1 MIFSRDLLFIHVPK
15 TGGMSTSGYLLDVL
29 PKPVYLSHP
38 AEVWND
44 DLPARDVVQLVGR
57 RHESLP
63 EARDVVARHGF
74 AVDRFPLILATIRNP
89 YDLEVS
95 RYTYLRIGYHW
106 ERGPEQSLALA
117 STFEEYAVKNEQRG
131 GLWQTE
137 ELTIHDAAALGDGT
151 PPDYPNE
158 LKDFYTLDG
167 RIPPNMR
174 VIRFEN
180 MVPELIDALRSIGI
194 EGRETDVPWV
204 NKSHRD
210 DFRAYYTPRAEEAV
224 YQRYRWVFDQGFYP
238 RLDPAHL
245 PTSAEAATPAD
256 REDEHELLR
265 IDPRDGVAESVAS

>member
-15 TGGMSTSGYLLDVL
+15 TGGMSTSGYLLEIL

-38 AEVWND
+38 AEVWNEE
-44 DLPARDVVQLVGR
+44 LPARGVVQIVGK

-74 AVDRFPLILATIRNP
+74 AVERFPLILAAIRNP

-95 RYTYLRIGYHW
+95 RYTYLRVGYHW
-106 ERGPEQSLALA
+106 ERGPEQDLALA

-131 GLWQTE
+131 GIWQTE
-137 ELTIHDAAALGDGT
+137 ELTVHDAAALGDAA

-180 MVPELIDALRSIGI
+180 MVPELIDALRAIGVD
-194 EGRETDVPWV
+194 GREADVPWV
-204 NKSHRD
+204 NQSRRD

-238 RLDPAHL
+238 RLDTHHL
-245 PTSAEAATPAD
+245 PLVAAPTTLALGQ
-256 REDEHELLR
+256 DEHALVQL
-265 IDPRDGVAESVAS
+265 DPREGLAEPVAS